1 MRLRRRKRGSATA
14 TPQSLHGRYHRL
26 RRGGDACPHRVTSRA
41 TRRRG
46 PIISHTFADLLVPGV
61 VVELDA
67 REAEDLGAFEET
79 ALTDAEAWEANADLD
94 MSEVARWRLN
104 TSIRSPARSSSN

>member
-1 MRLRRRKRGSATA
+1 MSASSDKPRDLPA
-14 TPQSLHGRYHRL
+14 
-26 RRGGDACPHRVTSRA
+26 RA
-41 TRRRG
+41 
-46 PIISHTFADLLVPGV
+46 IISHTFADLLVPGV

-94 MSEVARWRLN
+94 MNEVRN
-104 TSIRSPARSSSN
+104 GD

>member
-1 MRLRRRKRGSATA
+1 MPLSYPT
-14 TPQSLHGRYHRL
+14 TL
-26 RRGGDACPHRVTSRA
+26 
-41 TRRRG
+41 
-46 PIISHTFADLLVPGV
+46 ADLLVPGV

-79 ALTDAEAWEANADLD
+79 ALTEAEAWEANADLD
-94 MSEVARWRLN
+94 ADEVARWRLT